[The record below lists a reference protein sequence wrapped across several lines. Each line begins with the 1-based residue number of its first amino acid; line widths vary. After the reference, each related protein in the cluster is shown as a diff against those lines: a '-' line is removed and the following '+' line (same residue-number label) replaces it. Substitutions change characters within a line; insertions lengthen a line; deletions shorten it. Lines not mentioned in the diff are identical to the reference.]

1 MGQSDAAALYRR
13 ISSLRWQAPVL
24 AVLLVVAHQ
33 LVEHTWLRYLP
44 HWQHFLTQVLFYGI
58 VGPFLA
64 WWALTSL
71 RRQVRETDVAERALK
86 QTHERLRKA
95 NQRLSF
101 LIRVNRRLAEADD
114 EEALL
119 ETILALPEEV
129 VPVVAVSLVRLDER
143 QQPLPPLHRGNLQ
156 DEVMGAWMT
165 HLADLQVGA
174 GCAACQT
181 RTAGTARPCP
191 IFRAMPSAAGVQT
204 VTCFPLS
211 RGQRRYG
218 MLNIYLQEGQSL
230 TEDEQSLLQAMAR
243 EVTLALESHSLR
255 ARELAML
262 TRLQK
267 THWWDDLEE
276 HLRGALQ
283 HTVQALQANG
293 GAFFVDPLPS
303 GAQRLPITTGDLPH
317 DELAQVETLAQ
328 SSREGETPVV
338 VPAAEREGLQGVGS
352 LLAIPL
358 QAEGRSVGAL
368 ALWAAEDG
376 AFSRRRVHLAAVVA
390 AQVALLVENHRLSS
404 QVEYQAALA
413 ERARLAREIHDGLA
427 QTLGYLRLRTAH
439 LIEVLQREEA
449 QDVAA
454 EVREVQQLLDAAYVD
469 AREAIDGLQ
478 LAAAESDLGSW
489 MRELVQDFEILSGVP
504 VKVCPAPEVH
514 LPQNVQAQL
523 QRVVQEALSN
533 VRKHA
538 AAHAVQ
544 IGWEVKDGSWLT
556 LHIEDDGC
564 GFDTQ
569 IAGHRSHHGL
579 RIMRERTA
587 LLAGELQITS
597 HQGQGTCVTVRLP
610 LPEGERR

>member
-1 MGQSDAAALYRR
+1 
-13 ISSLRWQAPVL
+13 
-24 AVLLVVAHQ
+24 
-33 LVEHTWLRYLP
+33 
-44 HWQHFLTQVLFYGI
+44 
-58 VGPFLA
+58 
-64 WWALTSL
+64 
-71 RRQVRETDVAERALK
+71 
-86 QTHERLRKA
+86 
-95 NQRLSF
+95 
-101 LIRVNRRLAEADD
+101 
-114 EEALL
+114 
-119 ETILALPEEV
+119 
-129 VPVVAVSLVRLDER
+129 
-143 QQPLPPLHRGNLQ
+143 
-156 DEVMGAWMT
+156 
-165 HLADLQVGA
+165 
-174 GCAACQT
+174 
-181 RTAGTARPCP
+181 
-191 IFRAMPSAAGVQT
+191 
-204 VTCFPLS
+204 
-211 RGQRRYG
+211 
-218 MLNIYLQEGQSL
+218 
-230 TEDEQSLLQAMAR
+230 
-243 EVTLALESHSLR
+243 
-255 ARELAML
+255 ML

-328 SSREGETPVV
+328 GSREGESPVV

-504 VKVCPAPEVH
+504 VTVCPAPEVP
-514 LPQNVQAQL
+514 LPQDVQAQL

-544 IGWEVKDGSWLT
+544 IGWEVQDGNWLT